1 MILVLASALIFL
13 GFVIYNVAVNGCVFF
28 PACVTDKTVFWIDF
42 VLNVFLLRSLDMG
55 LDGSKEEEDAAKL
68 IQNKFR
74 DLKIRKKSKENLL
87 ENTKTVVVSVNGID
101 KGEDKF

>member
-1 MILVLASALIFL
+1 
-13 GFVIYNVAVNGCVFF
+13 
-28 PACVTDKTVFWIDF
+28 
-42 VLNVFLLRSLDMG
+42 MG